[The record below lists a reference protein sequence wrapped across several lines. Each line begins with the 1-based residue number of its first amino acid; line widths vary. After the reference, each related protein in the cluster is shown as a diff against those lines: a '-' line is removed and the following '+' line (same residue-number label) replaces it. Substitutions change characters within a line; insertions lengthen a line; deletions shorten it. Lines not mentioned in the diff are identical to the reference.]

1 MLRKTF
7 CICVYVPPEDFPF
20 DPFFDLDN
28 GIGML
33 EECLTDCMLT
43 LDNAYVILS
52 GDLNSGTASY
62 SQVVSMTDDVFD
74 SLQASHAVNVNRN
87 SQDNVLN
94 NYGKLLLN
102 LCTTFDFC
110 ILNGVCKGDLQGCYT
125 YISETGCSVND
136 YFILSSDLYALIHS
150 TCELC
155 VIGRTESDHM
165 PLTFRVKFPK
175 ENMCNAEACYQK
187 QIIEKFVWNSGNEQV
202 FTSLMCTN
210 ETCAMLDRAV
220 DLID

>member
-7 CICVYVPPEDFPF
+7 CICVYVPPEGSPF
-20 DPFFDLDN
+20 YPFSDLDY
-28 GIGML
+28 GIGVL

-43 LDNAYVILS
+43 LDNVYVILS
-52 GDLNSGTASY
+52 GDLNSRTASN

-110 ILNGVCKGDLQGCYT
+110 ILNGLCEGDPQGC
-125 YISETGCSVND
+125 
-136 YFILSSDLYALIHS
+136 
-150 TCELC
+150 
-155 VIGRTESDHM
+155 
-165 PLTFRVKFPK
+165 
-175 ENMCNAEACYQK
+175 
-187 QIIEKFVWNSGNEQV
+187 
-202 FTSLMCTN
+202 
-210 ETCAMLDRAV
+210 
-220 DLID
+220 

>member
-1 MLRKTF
+1 M
-7 CICVYVPPEDFPF
+7 CVYVPPEGSPF
-20 DPFFDLDN
+20 YPFFDLDN
-28 GIGML
+28 GIGIL

-43 LDNAYVILS
+43 LDNVYVILS
-52 GDLNSGTASY
+52 GDLNSRTASN

-125 YISETGCSVND
+125 YISETECIVND

-150 TCELC
+150 TSELVLLDLLNRITC
-155 VIGRTESDHM
+155 HLR
-165 PLTFRVKFPK
+165 
-175 ENMCNAEACYQK
+175 
-187 QIIEKFVWNSGNEQV
+187 FVLG
-202 FTSLMCTN
+202 F
-210 ETCAMLDRAV
+210 
-220 DLID
+220 